1 MNVSFQGV
9 NDLVVTFQA
18 GEGVSRGDF
27 VKLGANGTVAAASYG
42 DGLVGKVLDVR
53 GGCAAVQV
61 RGYVEAEYAGTLNPG
76 WADLTGQGGKV
87 RAAGSNDTSRKC
99 LVLSTD
105 ATAKIACLLLW

>member
-53 GGCAAVQV
+53 PSLRFTECEFLFTHPSQLRCLGAPCLRWLRGGHHHQ
-61 RGYVEAEYAGTLNPG
+61 
-76 WADLTGQGGKV
+76 
-87 RAAGSNDTSRKC
+87 
-99 LVLSTD
+99 
-105 ATAKIACLLLW
+105 